1 MPLSELLAEKGNKP
15 KSGTATH
22 PSTMNNSSS
31 PFYLSDNEFA
41 ELVWENGHISMHDHS
56 TRPKKFSETVQGK
69 DPHAITSDMGIG
81 CNISN
86 DKGKNAELM
95 ANEFYGN
102 DFLRAEDEELVPWI
116 HDPLGDPLQS
126 SPLRPPD
133 PLHTDFCS
141 DFFEEFAGVNPGT
154 FNLTGTQSTTGVG
167 VGAGAGAG
175 AEPSKGETC
184 VTNFSLFK
192 ERVASGARASTSNMC
207 GLDHRN
213 ATNRVTVRA
222 DEKDTSKKHETILAS
237 SSVCSVNDKGFQNT
251 NPKHTGKRKI
261 REGEESSSNTEEM
274 EDESAE
280 GKRVTIGRGA
290 SAKKSRAAEV
300 HNLSERR
307 RRERINEKM
316 KALQELIPNCSKA
329 DKASMLEDAIEYLKT
344 LQLQVQMM
352 SMGNGMFMAPP
363 VMIPPMMQPLRGPP
377 IAHYPPLGLGMYQV
391 GMYPPL
397 HNSPAVPIP
406 QMHPQ
411 QFIPVPPAMH
421 GMVAPTPL
429 HPQVQVPASVNPRPT
444 AVVSSSEDAAAVG
457 AGASVNSA
465 LGRENGG
472 GNPTVPDP
480 KAEML

>member
-1 MPLSELLAEKGNKP
+1 
-15 KSGTATH
+15 
-22 PSTMNNSSS
+22 MNNSST

-41 ELVWENGHISMHDHS
+41 ELVWENGHIAMHDHS
-56 TRPKKFSETVQGK
+56 IRPKKFPETVQGR
-69 DPHAITSDMGIG
+69 DPHAITSDMGSG
-81 CNISN
+81 SNISN
-86 DKGKNAELM
+86 YKGKNSELM
-95 ANEFYGN
+95 ADELYGN
-102 DFLRAEDEELVPWI
+102 DFLRVEDEELVPWI
-116 HDPLGDPLQS
+116 HDPLGDPLRS

-141 DFFEEFAGVNPGT
+141 DFFEEFAGANPAT
-154 FNLTGTQSTTGVG
+154 FNLTGTQSTTG
-167 VGAGAGAG
+167 AGASAG
-175 AEPSKGETC
+175 AELSKGETC

-207 GLDHRN
+207 GLEQRN
-213 ATNRVTVRA
+213 VTDRAAVRA
-222 DEKDTSKKHETILAS
+222 DEKDTSKKQETMLAS
-237 SSVCSVNDKGFQNT
+237 SSVCSVNDEVFENT

-261 REGEESSSNTEEM
+261 REGEESSSNTEEL

-280 GKRVTIGRGA
+280 EKRVATGRGA
-290 SAKKSRAAEV
+290 SAKKTRAAEV

-352 SMGNGMFMAPP
+352 SMGSGMFMAPP

-391 GMYPPL
+391 GMYPL

-421 GMVAPTPL
+421 GMVAPMPL

-444 AVVSSSEDAAAVG
+444 AVGSSSEDSAAVA

-465 LGRENGG
+465 LGRQNGG